1 MLGVEWVHVAGVAAA
16 EPGPPL
22 EDPREEG
29 FRVDAL
35 DQRMRVVA
43 VGADQRIAIA

>member
-1 MLGVEWVHVAGVAAA
+1 MLGVEWVNVAAVAAA
-16 EPGPPL
+16 KAGPPL
-22 EDPREEG
+22 EDLREEG

-43 VGADQRIAIA
+43 VGADQRIAVA